1 MNMFI
6 IQTVAMVSR
15 MCAYLKTYI
24 CIFLMGQLPF
34 NKAVKYKINL
44 CTYNKN

>member
-15 MCAYLKTYI
+15 MCTCIKAYI
-24 CIFLMGQLPF
+24 RIFLMGQLPF
-34 NKAVKYKINL
+34 NKAVKYKINMHL
-44 CTYNKN
+44 